1 VYKKYQQIHFVGI
14 GGVGMSGIAEVLLN
28 LGYRVTGSD
37 QKRSE
42 LVERLERLGAK
53 VFLGHEPSHVEGAH
67 VVVYSSAVARD
78 NVEVQVARQRGVPVI
93 PRAEMLAEL
102 MRLKYGIAIAGTHGK
117 TTTTSM
123 VAAVLGA
130 AGLDPTVVVGGRVHS
145 LGANARLG
153 QGEFLV
159 AEADESD
166 GSFLKLTPTIAVVTT
181 VDAEH
186 LDHYADLDAIRAA
199 FLAFVNKV
207 PFYGSAVLCL
217 DQPNIQQMIP
227 LIEKR
232 VITYGLESGA
242 DLTARRLSFSGV
254 QSQFEVLHRGRVLG
268 SISIQVPGRHNV
280 LNALA
285 AVGVGLDLEAPFER
299 IQQALG
305 AFAGV
310 QRRFQIRGEAAGVL
324 VVDDYGHHPAEIHAT
339 LAAAKAGFDRR
350 VITVFQPHRY
360 SRTHALR
367 QEFLTAFYQSD
378 VLIVMDIYVVPQDVE
393 DIRLALGFAE
403 REQLPV
409 EIVGGG
415 NNLLVRDRGIRGVVL
430 KLEGCLGRADF
441 RGEEAVAGAGVG
453 LSALI
458 REAAALNLGGIE
470 CLVGI
475 PATIGGAVA
484 MNAGTADGWI
494 GDFVSA
500 VYFLHPDG
508 SLGEFKPAPGTFTY
522 RNFNAP
528 PGAVL
533 IGCRLRL
540 HRKPLAEI
548 QKEMK
553 QRLKVKKS
561 TQPLALA
568 SAGCVWKNPA
578 GDVAARMIEKCG
590 LKGKRINGAE
600 ISSKHANFIVNR
612 GGATAA
618 DILALMD
625 LTRERVQSHFSV
637 TLEPEIR
644 IVGE

>member
-53 VFLGHEPSHVEGAH
+53 VFLGHEPSHLEGAH

-130 AGLDPTVVVGGRVHS
+130 AGLDPTVVVGGRIHG
-145 LGANARLG
+145 LGTNARLG
-153 QGEFLV
+153 RGEFLV

-186 LDHYADLDAIRAA
+186 LDHYADLDAIRTA

-227 LIEKR
+227 QIEKR

-378 VLIVMDIYVVPQDVE
+378 VLIVMDIYAAGEAPIPGVHARD
-393 DIRLALGFAE
+393 LA
-403 REQLPV
+403 
-409 EIVGGG
+409 
-415 NNLLVRDRGIRGVVL
+415 DGIRAHGHREVL
-430 KLEGCLGRADF
+430 YMDGDRPGILNYLCESTRPGDLVLTLG
-441 RGEEAVAGAGVG
+441 
-453 LSALI
+453 
-458 REAAALNLGGIE
+458 
-470 CLVGI
+470 
-475 PATIGGAVA
+475 
-484 MNAGTADGWI
+484 
-494 GDFVSA
+494 
-500 VYFLHPDG
+500 
-508 SLGEFKPAPGTFTY
+508 
-522 RNFNAP
+522 
-528 PGAVL
+528 
-533 IGCRLRL
+533 
-540 HRKPLAEI
+540 
-548 QKEMK
+548 
-553 QRLKVKKS
+553 
-561 TQPLALA
+561 
-568 SAGCVWKNPA
+568 A
-578 GDVAARMIEKCG
+578 GDVG
-590 LKGKRINGAE
+590 QLGAE
-600 ISSKHANFIVNR
+600 LLARLGDMPDPSNR
-612 GGATAA
+612 RT
-618 DILALMD
+618 
-625 LTRERVQSHFSV
+625 
-637 TLEPEIR
+637 
-644 IVGE
+644 